1 MAIVRSLL
9 SPGLSLVTDRQW
21 RQNSSLE
28 SEIVNVGERSYGR
41 RVSPRHNPALEAKA
55 IAERLA
61 RSLAARGALAVALVG
76 SHATGD
82 ATAESDLDLAVVGEG
97 PHYRLEV
104 HNGLLVSLGW
114 ATAEEQRRRLYDP
127 VYLGTHV
134 TGWREAVLLHDP
146 EGVGAAIKR
155 EAHAWTWKQVADRV
169 DEWVAESLTGFT
181 EEVHKLVTSLGQ
193 GHTTMPAVQRSVLVL
208 RLAHTLAL
216 HRRILYGSENRLWGI
231 VAEEMGPAW
240 RDAQAAAL
248 GIDGE
253 SLEHGCNAA
262 LQLFALSA
270 REVRPLLDDR
280 QRAVVEQGRRRAEML
295 TDANQSPSAS
305 G

>member
-61 RSLAARGALAVALVG
+61 HSLAARGALAVALVG

-114 ATAEEQRRRLYDP
+114 ATAEEQHRRLYDP

-134 TGWREAVLLHDP
+134 TGWREA
-146 EGVGAAIKR
+146 
-155 EAHAWTWKQVADRV
+155 
-169 DEWVAESLTGFT
+169 
-181 EEVHKLVTSLGQ
+181 
-193 GHTTMPAVQRSVLVL
+193 
-208 RLAHTLAL
+208 
-216 HRRILYGSENRLWGI
+216 
-231 VAEEMGPAW
+231 
-240 RDAQAAAL
+240 
-248 GIDGE
+248 
-253 SLEHGCNAA
+253 
-262 LQLFALSA
+262 

-280 QRAVVEQGRRRAEML
+280 QRAVVEQGLRRAEML